1 MLQSRKRPSLWL
13 CILLDAIGCV
23 SYVVPALGELS
34 DIVWAPVSAAIF
46 YFLFGGRLGI
56 LGGIVDF
63 LEEAFPAT
71 DIIPTFTIGWIYRRL
86 TDGRKGEI

>member
-1 MLQSRKRPSLWL
+1 MLQIRQRPSLWL
-13 CILLDAIGCV
+13 CILLDAIGCA

-46 YFLFGGRLGI
+46 YFLFGGRVGI

-71 DIIPTFTIGWIYRRL
+71 DIIPTFTIAWIYRRV
-86 TDGRKGEI
+86 TDGRKGEL